1 MVIKMFQYDN
11 DINQF
16 ANNYLDNFKNVKDK
30 CILTEEIDSAYA
42 RANSIEKNRDMKNK
56 NNISRKKAWIKI
68 AKELQKLRDDLS

>member
-1 MVIKMFQYDN
+1 MFQYDN

-42 RANSIEKNRDMKNK
+42 RANSIEKKQRYEK
-56 NNISRKKAWIKI
+56 
-68 AKELQKLRDDLS
+68 